1 MVGSGHLSPAG
12 QSLQLEAPWYG
23 WNEVVGSIENDKIFS
38 GVSAATASIS
48 IPPSVEHTNETLLD
62 CLSTK
67 MAKYSSV
74 VISDPSSM

>member
-1 MVGSGHLSPAG
+1 M
-12 QSLQLEAPWYG
+12 
-23 WNEVVGSIENDKIFS
+23 VGSIENDKIFS

-74 VISDPSSM
+74 VISDPSSMYIRLTCLPIGPV